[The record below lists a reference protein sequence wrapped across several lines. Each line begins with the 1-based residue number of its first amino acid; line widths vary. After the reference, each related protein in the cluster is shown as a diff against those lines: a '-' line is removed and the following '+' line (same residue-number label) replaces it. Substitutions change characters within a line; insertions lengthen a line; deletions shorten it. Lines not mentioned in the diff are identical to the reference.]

1 MRLLSCKAENGMLT
15 LRAKLSCKELTFVGP
30 NLLIKYITEKIP
42 ALAESEVFICRK
54 AVYFDDGETLFR

>member
-1 MRLLSCKAENGMLT
+1 MLT

-42 ALAESEVFICRK
+42 ALADSEVFICRK